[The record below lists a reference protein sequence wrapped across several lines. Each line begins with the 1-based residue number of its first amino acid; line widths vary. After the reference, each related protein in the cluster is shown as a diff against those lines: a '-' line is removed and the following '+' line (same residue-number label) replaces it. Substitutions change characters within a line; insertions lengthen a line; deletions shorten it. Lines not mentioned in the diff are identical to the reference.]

1 MSYLLCRPLG
11 TTSKDVIFGAVIGV
25 MIISPLA
32 VTLTNLLGDIQ
43 QPVQN
48 AHATKTFTIENSI
61 ENSADFV
68 CTHSTLT
75 KPVIPCLDRP
85 QYDEYNLLY
94 RNASDQVLVFGGAKG
109 TGKSSLVQCMLQ
121 NVTKGVI
128 LIETDSGTGETP
140 LACQILKAMKFLEP
154 PSAKEDCMQVL
165 QQVLQKAAVCLGRK
179 PILVVE
185 AFTKASDVAEIY
197 TPLRKITFDHPLACT
212 ALVLSDALAAFSLK
226 SNDRWDLT
234 FVDEFT
240 DAEAN
245 QYLDNRKC
253 LVGNA
258 TARAI
263 LLNTTTLG
271 MDLHAFVKS
280 KKSVEQFARELVRR
294 AVTVLANLINVKN
307 HQVPELSGPA
317 FEKLVC
323 VLLGDEYKDGVPANI
338 ADEFAHHIFVFS
350 D

>member
-1 MSYLLCRPLG
+1 MPYQTALKELYTSSAVLLWPIHNGLQ
-11 TTSKDVIFGAVIGV
+11 K
-25 MIISPLA
+25 
-32 VTLTNLLGDIQ
+32 LTRTIDNKIQ
-43 QPVQN
+43 L
-48 AHATKTFTIENSI
+48 
-61 ENSADFV
+61 SADFV
-68 CTHSTLT
+68 CTHNTLT
-75 KPVIPCLDRP
+75 KPVVPCLDRP
-85 QYDEYNLLY
+85 QYDEYNLLN
-94 RNASDQVLVFGGAKG
+94 RNDSDQVLVFGGAKG

-154 PSAKEDCMQVL
+154 PSAKEDCMLAL

-185 AFTKASDVAEIY
+185 AFTRASDVAEIY

-294 AVTVLANLINVKN
+294 AVTVLANLINVDNSVFK
-307 HQVPELSGPA
+307 LSGPA

-323 VLLGDEYKDGVPANI
+323 MLLGDEYKDGVPANI